1 MEILLND
8 EFLKTNKKFL
18 YEIIKEKYP
27 NNFKDY
33 ILANVKGKIVDL
45 NYEISQDDKI
55 DLIKKYTHIANLSYE
70 STIALI
76 CMLAIEKIYK
86 NKKVNIEYSVNNCLY
101 LSVEN
106 FKILHKDIEKIKK
119 EMENLIKED
128 FPIVKKTYKKYEA
141 LKIFKENDDLDK
153 YNLLNSLDLN
163 EINIYDVKDKFY
175 FFTNYLCPKSS
186 WIEDFDII
194 YYHPGILINYKKSEN
209 SKLLDFK
216 EQINIPK
223 IYERSKRW
231 TNLLGINFASDL
243 NELVINDKIESLV
256 NVNETYY
263 NNQLNK
269 CAKDII
275 ANNMNIVMLAGPSS
289 SGKTTTAKKL
299 AIQLAVLGKDAY
311 VISTDDY
318 FVDRNKTPLD
328 ENGNKDFE
336 SIDAIDLHSLN
347 EDLLDLLEGKEVI
360 LPSFNF
366 IKGIRTLSNKK
377 IKMKDNTI
385 LIIEG
390 IHALNPKLTDYIP
403 EKNKYKIYVSVLTGI
418 NIDSTNRISSTETRL
433 IRRIVRDN
441 KYRGYDTLE
450 TLKSWDK
457 VKLGEQKYI
466 FPYQNRADFYVD
478 SSLIYEYNA
487 LKKYAI
493 ECFKQVSKNSKYY
506 YMVDRLE
513 NILSYFVEI
522 ENTKIIDDHSILREF
537 IGEDND

>member
-33 ILANVKGKIVDL
+33 ILANVNGKIVDL
-45 NYEISQDDKI
+45 NYKIFQDDKI

-76 CMLAIEKIYK
+76 CMLALEKIYK

-128 FPIVKKTYKKYEA
+128 FPIVKKTYKKSEA
-141 LKIFKENDDLDK
+141 LKIFKEKDDLDK
-153 YNLLNSLDLN
+153 YNLLNSLNLN

-390 IHALNPKLTDYIP
+390 IHALNPKLTDYVP

-450 TLKSWDK
+450 TLKSWNK

>member
-8 EFLKTNKKFL
+8 KFLKTNKKFL

-33 ILANVKGKIVDL
+33 VLANVKGKIVDL
-45 NYEISQDDKI
+45 NYEIFQDDKI

-76 CMLAIEKIYK
+76 CMLALEKIYK

-101 LSVEN
+101 LSVGN

-119 EMENLIKED
+119 EMENLIEED
-128 FPIVKKTYKKYEA
+128 FPIVKKTYKKTEA

-153 YNLLNSLDLN
+153 YNLLNSLNLN
-163 EINIYDVKDKFY
+163 EINIYDIKDKFY

-318 FVDRNKTPLD
+318 FVDRNKTPLY

-450 TLKSWDK
+450 TLKSWNK

>member
-33 ILANVKGKIVDL
+33 VLANVNGKIVDL
-45 NYEISQDDKI
+45 NYKIFQDEKI

-128 FPIVKKTYKKYEA
+128 FPIVKKTYKKTEA

-153 YNLLNSLDLN
+153 YNLLNSLNLN

-194 YYHPGILINYKKSEN
+194 YYHPGILINYKKTEN

>member
-33 ILANVKGKIVDL
+33 ILANVNGKIVDL
-45 NYEISQDDKI
+45 NYKIFQDDKI

-70 STIALI
+70 STMALI
-76 CMLAIEKIYK
+76 CMLALEKIYK

-128 FPIVKKTYKKYEA
+128 FPIVKKTYKKSEA
-141 LKIFKENDDLDK
+141 LKIFKANDDLDK

-163 EINIYDVKDKFY
+163 EINIYYVKDKFY

>member
-8 EFLKTNKKFL
+8 KFLKTSKKFL

-33 ILANVKGKIVDL
+33 ILANVNGKIVDL
-45 NYEISQDDKI
+45 NYKIFQDDKI

-128 FPIVKKTYKKYEA
+128 FPIVKKTYKKSEA
-141 LKIFKENDDLDK
+141 LKIFKKNDDLDK

-231 TNLLGINFASDL
+231 TNLLGVNFASDL
-243 NELVINDKIESLV
+243 NELVINNKIESLV

>member
-33 ILANVKGKIVDL
+33 VLANVNGKIVDL

-128 FPIVKKTYKKYEA
+128 FPIVKKTYKKTDA

-153 YNLLNSLDLN
+153 YNLLNSLNLN

-231 TNLLGINFASDL
+231 TNLLGIKFASDL

-522 ENTKIIDDHSILREF
+522 GNTKIIDDHSILREF

>member
-8 EFLKTNKKFL
+8 KFLKTNKKFL

-33 ILANVKGKIVDL
+33 VLANVNGKIVDL

-128 FPIVKKTYKKYEA
+128 FPIVKKTYKKTEA
-141 LKIFKENDDLDK
+141 LKIFKKNDDLDK

-506 YMVDRLE
+506 YMVNRLE

>member
-33 ILANVKGKIVDL
+33 VLANVNGKIVDL

-76 CMLAIEKIYK
+76 CILAIEKIYK

-128 FPIVKKTYKKYEA
+128 FPIVKKTYKKTEA

>member
-8 EFLKTNKKFL
+8 KFLKTNKKFL

-33 ILANVKGKIVDL
+33 VLVNVNGKIVDL

-128 FPIVKKTYKKYEA
+128 FPIVKKTYKKTEA

-256 NVNETYY
+256 NINETYY

>member
-33 ILANVKGKIVDL
+33 ILANVNGKIVDL
-45 NYEISQDDKI
+45 NYRIFQDDKI

-128 FPIVKKTYKKYEA
+128 FPIVKKTYKKTEA
-141 LKIFKENDDLDK
+141 LKIFKANDDLDK
-153 YNLLNSLDLN
+153 YNLLNSLNLN

-466 FPYQNRADFYVD
+466 FPYQNRADFYID

>member
-33 ILANVKGKIVDL
+33 ILANVNGKIVDL
-45 NYEISQDDKI
+45 NYEIFQDDKI

-70 STIALI
+70 STMALI
-76 CMLAIEKIYK
+76 CMLALEKIYK

-128 FPIVKKTYKKYEA
+128 FPIVKKTYKKSEA

-163 EINIYDVKDKFY
+163 EINIYEIKDKFY

-522 ENTKIIDDHSILREF
+522 GNTKIIDDHSILREF

>member
-8 EFLKTNKKFL
+8 EFLKTSKKFL

-33 ILANVKGKIVDL
+33 ILANVNGKIVDL
-45 NYEISQDDKI
+45 NYKIFQDDKI

-128 FPIVKKTYKKYEA
+128 FPIVKKTYKKTEA
-141 LKIFKENDDLDK
+141 LKIFKKNDDLDK

>member
-33 ILANVKGKIVDL
+33 VLANVNGKIVDL
-45 NYEISQDDKI
+45 NYKIFQDDKI

-128 FPIVKKTYKKYEA
+128 FPIVKKTYKKTDA

-163 EINIYDVKDKFY
+163 EINIYEVKDKFY

>member
-33 ILANVKGKIVDL
+33 VLANVKGKIVDL
-45 NYEISQDDKI
+45 NYKISQDDKI

-76 CMLAIEKIYK
+76 CMLALEKIYK

-106 FKILHKDIEKIKK
+106 FKILHKDIEK

-128 FPIVKKTYKKYEA
+128 FPIVKKTYKKSEA
-141 LKIFKENDDLDK
+141 LKIFKANDDLDK

>member
-33 ILANVKGKIVDL
+33 ILANVNGKIVDL

-128 FPIVKKTYKKYEA
+128 FPIVKKTYKKTEA
-141 LKIFKENDDLDK
+141 LKIFKANDDLDK
-153 YNLLNSLDLN
+153 YNLLNSLNLN

>member
-33 ILANVKGKIVDL
+33 VLANVKGKIVDL

-450 TLKSWDK
+450 TLKSWNK

>member
-33 ILANVKGKIVDL
+33 ILANVNGKIVDL

-128 FPIVKKTYKKYEA
+128 FPIFKKTYKKYEA

-194 YYHPGILINYKKSEN
+194 YYNPGILINYKKSEN
-209 SKLLDFK
+209 SKSLDFK

-366 IKGIRTLSNKK
+366 IKGIRTLSNKR

>member
-8 EFLKTNKKFL
+8 EFLKTNKKVL

-33 ILANVKGKIVDL
+33 ILANVNGKIVDL
-45 NYEISQDDKI
+45 NYKIFQDDKI
-55 DLIKKYTHIANLSYE
+55 DLIKKYTHISNLSYE

-76 CMLAIEKIYK
+76 CMLALEKIYK

-128 FPIVKKTYKKYEA
+128 FPIVKKTYKKTDA

-153 YNLLNSLDLN
+153 YNLLNSLNLN

-231 TNLLGINFASDL
+231 TNLLGIKFASDL

>member
-33 ILANVKGKIVDL
+33 VLANVKGKIVDL

-86 NKKVNIEYSVNNCLY
+86 NKKVDIEYSVNNCLY

-128 FPIVKKTYKKYEA
+128 FPIVKKTYKKTEV
-141 LKIFKENDDLDK
+141 LKIFKENDELDK

>member
-33 ILANVKGKIVDL
+33 ILANVNGKIVDL
-45 NYEISQDDKI
+45 NYEIFQDDKI
-55 DLIKKYTHIANLSYE
+55 DLIKKYPHIANLSYE

-76 CMLAIEKIYK
+76 CMLALEKIYK

-128 FPIVKKTYKKYEA
+128 FPIVKKTYKKTDA

-175 FFTNYLCPKSS
+175 FFTNYLCQKSS

-231 TNLLGINFASDL
+231 TNLLGIKFASDL

-366 IKGIRTLSNKK
+366 IKGIRTLSNRK

-522 ENTKIIDDHSILREF
+522 ENTKIIDNHSILREF

>member
-33 ILANVKGKIVDL
+33 ILANVNGKIVDL

-128 FPIVKKTYKKYEA
+128 FPIVKKTYKKSEA
-141 LKIFKENDDLDK
+141 LKIFKANDDLDK
-153 YNLLNSLDLN
+153 YNLLNSLDLD

-522 ENTKIIDDHSILREF
+522 GNTKIIDDHSILREF

>member
-8 EFLKTNKKFL
+8 EFLKTDKKFL
-18 YEIIKEKYP
+18 YEIIKDKYP

-33 ILANVKGKIVDL
+33 VLANVNGKIADL

-70 STIALI
+70 STMALI
-76 CMLAIEKIYK
+76 CMLALEKIYK

-128 FPIVKKTYKKYEA
+128 FPIVKKPYKKSEA
-141 LKIFKENDDLDK
+141 LKIFKEHDNLDK

-163 EINIYDVKDKFY
+163 EINIYEIKDKFY

-403 EKNKYKIYVSVLTGI
+403 EKNKYKIYVSVFTGI

-493 ECFKQVSKNSKYY
+493 ECFNQVSKNSKYY

>member
-33 ILANVKGKIVDL
+33 VLANVEGQIVDL
-45 NYEISQDDKI
+45 NYKIFQDDKI

-76 CMLAIEKIYK
+76 CMLALEKIYK

-128 FPIVKKTYKKYEA
+128 FPIVKKTYKKTEA

-450 TLKSWDK
+450 TLKSWNK

>member
-33 ILANVKGKIVDL
+33 ILANVNGKIVDL
-45 NYEISQDDKI
+45 NYEIFQDDKI

-70 STIALI
+70 STMALI
-76 CMLAIEKIYK
+76 CMLALEKIYK

-128 FPIVKKTYKKYEA
+128 FPIVKKTYKKSEA

-163 EINIYDVKDKFY
+163 EINIYEIKDKFY

-231 TNLLGINFASDL
+231 TNLLGIKFASDL

-450 TLKSWDK
+450 TLKSWNK

>member
-33 ILANVKGKIVDL
+33 VLANVEGQIVDL
-45 NYEISQDDKI
+45 NYKIFQDDKI

-76 CMLAIEKIYK
+76 CMLALEKIYK

-128 FPIVKKTYKKYEA
+128 FPIVKKTYKKTEA

>member
-33 ILANVKGKIVDL
+33 VLANVKGKIVDL
-45 NYEISQDDKI
+45 NYKIFQDDKI

-76 CMLAIEKIYK
+76 CMLALEKIYK
-86 NKKVNIEYSVNNCLY
+86 NKRVNIEYSVNNCLY

-128 FPIVKKTYKKYEA
+128 FPIVKKNYKKSEA
-141 LKIFKENDDLDK
+141 LKIFKENDELDK
-153 YNLLNSLDLN
+153 YNLLNSLNLN

-522 ENTKIIDDHSILREF
+522 GNTKIIDDHSILREF

>member
-8 EFLKTNKKFL
+8 EFLKTSKKFL

-33 ILANVKGKIVDL
+33 ILANVNGKIVDL
-45 NYEISQDDKI
+45 NYKIFQDDKI

-76 CMLAIEKIYK
+76 CMLALEKIYK
-86 NKKVNIEYSVNNCLY
+86 NKKVSIEYSVNNCLY

-119 EMENLIKED
+119 EMENLIEED
-128 FPIVKKTYKKYEA
+128 FPIVKKTYKKTEA

-153 YNLLNSLDLN
+153 YNLLNSLDLD

-231 TNLLGINFASDL
+231 TNLLGIKFASDL

>member
-33 ILANVKGKIVDL
+33 VLANVNGKIVDL

-478 SSLIYEYNA
+478 SSLIYENNA

>member
-33 ILANVKGKIVDL
+33 ILANVNGKIVDL
-45 NYEISQDDKI
+45 NYKIFQDDKI

-128 FPIVKKTYKKYEA
+128 FPIVKKTYKKSEA
-141 LKIFKENDDLDK
+141 LKIFKANDDLDK

>member
-33 ILANVKGKIVDL
+33 VLANVKGKIVDL

>member
-8 EFLKTNKKFL
+8 KFLKTNKKFL

-33 ILANVKGKIVDL
+33 VLANVNGKIVDL

-128 FPIVKKTYKKYEA
+128 FPIVKKTYKKTEA

-256 NVNETYY
+256 NINETYY

>member
-8 EFLKTNKKFL
+8 KFLKTSKKFL

-33 ILANVKGKIVDL
+33 ILANVNGKIVDL
-45 NYEISQDDKI
+45 NYKIFQDDKI

-128 FPIVKKTYKKYEA
+128 FPIVKKTYKKTDA

-153 YNLLNSLDLN
+153 YNLLNSLNLN

-263 NNQLNK
+263 NNQLNR

>member
-33 ILANVKGKIVDL
+33 VLANVNGKIVDL
-45 NYEISQDDKI
+45 NYKIFQDEKI

>member
-33 ILANVKGKIVDL
+33 ILANVNGKIVDL
-45 NYEISQDDKI
+45 NYKIFQDDKI

-76 CMLAIEKIYK
+76 CILALEKIYK

-128 FPIVKKTYKKYEA
+128 FPIVKKTYKKTEA

-153 YNLLNSLDLN
+153 YNLLNSLNLN

>member
-8 EFLKTNKKFL
+8 KFLKTNKKFL

-33 ILANVKGKIVDL
+33 VLANVNGKIVDL

-128 FPIVKKTYKKYEA
+128 FPIVKKTYKKTEA

>member
-33 ILANVKGKIVDL
+33 VLANVKGKIVDL

-76 CMLAIEKIYK
+76 CILAIEKIYK

-128 FPIVKKTYKKYEA
+128 FPIVKKTYKKSEA
-141 LKIFKENDDLDK
+141 LKIFKANDDLDK

-194 YYHPGILINYKKSEN
+194 YYHPGILINYKKAEN

>member
-33 ILANVKGKIVDL
+33 ILANVNGKIVDL
-45 NYEISQDDKI
+45 NYKIFQDDKI

-128 FPIVKKTYKKYEA
+128 FPIVKKTYKKTEA